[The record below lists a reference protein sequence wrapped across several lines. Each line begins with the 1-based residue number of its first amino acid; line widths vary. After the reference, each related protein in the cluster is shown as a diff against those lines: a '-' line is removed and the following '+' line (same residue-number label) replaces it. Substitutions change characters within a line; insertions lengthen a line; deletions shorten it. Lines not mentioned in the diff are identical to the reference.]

1 MADIDIMTNESIL
14 DEALLTT
21 ESPVIDSTDLIV
33 LLSLLLGAIV
43 YLSNGKLRNL
53 FFPKPTT
60 SAETTVSKEDSL
72 RSISHICNSTGKNC
86 IIFYGSQTGTAE
98 NYAQKLARE
107 ASSRYGLD
115 PMVADL
121 EEYDYNDLS
130 ELSKQVVLMFVLA
143 TYGEGEPTDNA
154 QDFYTYITGG
164 EDGDQPDADLQNVKY
179 VAFGLGNSTYEHYN
193 AMVRR
198 VSKALDQLGAKNLA
212 SVGEADDAAGTTEED
227 FLAWKQ
233 DMWPKLVQEFG
244 LQERDVAYESTFGV
258 LERDDL
264 SASSPGVFLG
274 EANADHLDTSS
285 GNRQFSN
292 TNPYIAKITES
303 RELFTSEDRNCIHME
318 IDLGDSS
325 LSYETGDHIAIWPT
339 NSEDQVA
346 QLLNILEL
354 TEKKDTVISI
364 VSREATAKSP
374 VPTPTTYAAALR
386 YYLEIAGP
394 VSREFINVIAAFA
407 PTEIAKV
414 EATKLGSDKVYFHE
428 KISQKCLSLAQVLST
443 LSGGQPWPKLPF
455 SAIVEGLSKLQP
467 RYYSI
472 SSSSLVQPSLVSI
485 TAAVESAE
493 IQGRP
498 DVFKGVATNYLLSL
512 KQAQNQESQSQEH
525 QLDGPREKYT
535 GFKTPIHLRKS
546 NFKLPK
552 DSSRP
557 VIMVG
562 PGTGV
567 APFRGFLQ
575 ERAALKKQGKK
586 VGKSLLFF
594 GCRRR
599 DEDYLY
605 ESEWQEHKNTLGD
618 SFDIHAAF
626 SRETKQKVYVQHLIK
641 SYANDV
647 IDMID
652 NGAIVYVC
660 GDAKHMARDVNSTL
674 ISIWAEQRNI
684 SVESATE
691 KVKGL
696 RDTARYQVSI
706 SHLRLKPLLTSRRRI
721 SGRYSS
727 VAASV
732 DNMRSS

>member
-21 ESPVIDSTDLIV
+21 ESPIIDSTDLMV
-33 LLSLLLGAIV
+33 LLSVLLGAIA
-43 YLSNGKLRNL
+43 YLSNGKLRNI

-60 SAETTVSKEDSL
+60 SEETTASKEDSL
-72 RSISHICNSTGKNC
+72 RSISHICNTTGKNC

-130 ELSKQVVLMFVLA
+130 ELSEQVILMFILA

-164 EDGDQPDADLQNVKY
+164 EDGEQPDVDLQNVKY

-198 VSKALDQLGAKNLA
+198 VSKALDGLGAKNLVG
-212 SVGEADDAAGTTEED
+212 VGEADDAAGTTEED

-244 LQERDVAYESTFGV
+244 LKERDVAYESTFGV

-264 SASSPGVFLG
+264 SANSPGVFLG

-285 GNRQFSN
+285 ANRQFSN
-292 TNPYIAKITES
+292 TNPYIANITES
-303 RELFTSEDRNCIHME
+303 REVFTSKDRNCIHME
-318 IDLGDSS
+318 IDLGDSG
-325 LSYETGDHIAIWPT
+325 LSYETGDHVAIWPT

-346 QLLNILEL
+346 QLLNILGL
-354 TEKKDTVISI
+354 SEKKDAVISI

-374 VPTPTTYAAALR
+374 VPTPTTYTTALR

-394 VSREFINVIAAFA
+394 VSREFINIVAAFA
-407 PTEIAKV
+407 PTDAAKT
-414 EATKLGSDKVYFHE
+414 EAMKLGGDKVYFNE
-428 KISQKCLSLAQVLST
+428 KISQKCLSLAQVLRM
-443 LSGGQPWPKLPF
+443 LSGGLPWTKMPF

-472 SSSSLVQPSLVSI
+472 SSSSLVQPSVVSI
-485 TAAVESAE
+485 TAAVESAD

-498 DVFKGVATNYLLSL
+498 DVFKGVTTNYLLSL
-512 KQAQNQESQSQEH
+512 KQAQNQESQSQEY
-525 QLDGPREKYT
+525 QLNGPREKYT
-535 GFKTPIHLRKS
+535 DFKAPIHLRKS

-557 VIMVG
+557 VIMIG

-567 APFRGFLQ
+567 APFRGFVQ
-575 ERAALKKQGKK
+575 ERAALKKQGRN

-605 ESEWQEHKNTLGD
+605 ESEWQEHKTTLGD
-618 SFDIHAAF
+618 NFDIYTAF

-641 SYANDV
+641 THAKEV
-647 IDMID
+647 MDMID
-652 NGAIVYVC
+652 DGAIVYVC

-674 ISIWAEQRNI
+674 ISIWAEERNI
-684 SVESATE
+684 SIESATE

-696 RDTARYQVSI
+696 RDAVRYQEDI
-706 SHLRLKPLLTSRRRI
+706 W
-721 SGRYSS
+721 
-727 VAASV
+727 
-732 DNMRSS
+732 

>member
-1 MADIDIMTNESIL
+1 MADIDIMTNESVL

-21 ESPVIDSTDLIV
+21 ESPVIDSTDLFV
-33 LLSLLLGAIV
+33 LVSLLLGAIV
-43 YLSNGKLRNL
+43 YLSNDKLRNL
-53 FFPKPTT
+53 IFPKPTT
-60 SAETTVSKEDSL
+60 STETTASKEDSL
-72 RSISHICNSTGKNC
+72 RSIVHICNTTGKNC
-86 IIFYGSQTGTAE
+86 IVFYGSQTGTAE

-130 ELSKQVVLMFVLA
+130 ELSENVVLMFVMA

-164 EDGDQPDADLQNVKY
+164 EDGDKPDVDLQNVKY

-198 VSKALDQLGAKNLA
+198 VSKALDQLGARNLA

-227 FLAWKQ
+227 FLSWKQ

-244 LQERDVAYESTFGV
+244 LQERDVTYESTFGV
-258 LERDDL
+258 VERDDL

-274 EANADHLDTSS
+274 EANADHLDVSS

-292 TNPYIAKITES
+292 TNPYIAQIIES
-303 RELFTSEDRNCIHME
+303 REAFTSKDRNCIHME

-325 LSYETGDHIAIWPT
+325 LSYETGDHVAIWPT
-339 NSEDQVA
+339 NSEDQVN
-346 QLLNILEL
+346 QLLDILGL
-354 TEKKDTVISI
+354 AEKKDKVISI
-364 VSREATAKSP
+364 VSRESTAKSP
-374 VPTPTTYAAALR
+374 VPTPTTYATALR

-394 VSREFINVIAAFA
+394 VSREFVNIIAAFA
-407 PTEIAKV
+407 PTETAKA
-414 EATKLGSDKVYFHE
+414 EATKLGGDKVYFRS
-428 KISQKCLSLAQVLST
+428 KISQPCLTLAQVLSI
-443 LSGGQPWPKLPF
+443 LSDGRPWTKVPF
-455 SAIVEGLSKLQP
+455 SAVVEGLSKLQP

-472 SSSSLVQPSLVSI
+472 SSSSLVQPSVVSI
-485 TAAVESAE
+485 TAAVESAQ

-498 DVFKGVATNYLLSL
+498 DIFKGVATNYLLSL
-512 KQAQNQESQSQEH
+512 KQGQHQEPQSQEY
-525 QLDGPREKYT
+525 LTDGPREKYS
-535 GFKTPIHLRKS
+535 GFKVPVHLRKS

-552 DSSRP
+552 DASRP
-557 VIMVG
+557 VIMIG

-567 APFRGFLQ
+567 APFRGFVQ
-575 ERAALKKQGKK
+575 EQAALKKQGKN

-605 ESEWQEHKNTLGD
+605 VSEWQEHKDTLGD
-618 SFDIHAAF
+618 SFDIHVAF

-641 SYANDV
+641 THAKEV
-647 IDMID
+647 IDMIE

-674 ISIWAEQRNI
+674 VSIWAEQRNI

-691 KVKGL
+691 KVKAL
-696 RDTARYQVSI
+696 RDNARYQEDI
-706 SHLRLKPLLTSRRRI
+706 W
-721 SGRYSS
+721 
-727 VAASV
+727 
-732 DNMRSS
+732 

>member
-1 MADIDIMTNESIL
+1 MADIDIMTNESVL

-21 ESPVIDSTDLIV
+21 DAPVIDSTDLFV
-33 LLSLLLGAIV
+33 LISLLLGAIV

-53 FFPKPTT
+53 FFSKPASSTET
-60 SAETTVSKEDSL
+60 SASKEDSL
-72 RSISHICNSTGKNC
+72 RSIVHICNTTGKNC
-86 IIFYGSQTGTAE
+86 VIFYGSQTGTAE

-130 ELSKQVVLMFVLA
+130 ELSENVVLMFVLA

-154 QDFYTYITGG
+154 QDFYTYVTGG
-164 EDGDQPDADLQNVKY
+164 EDGDKPDVDLQNVKY

-227 FLAWKQ
+227 FLSWKQ
-233 DMWPKLVQEFG
+233 DMWPKLIQEFG

-258 LERDDL
+258 VERDDL

-274 EANADHLDTSS
+274 EANAEHLETST
-285 GNRQFSN
+285 GNRQFNN
-292 TNPYIAKITES
+292 TNPYIANITES
-303 RELFTSEDRNCIHME
+303 REVFTSEDRNCIHME
-318 IDLGDSS
+318 IDLGNSG
-325 LSYETGDHIAIWPT
+325 LSYETGDHVAIWPT
-339 NSEDQVA
+339 NSEDQVT
-346 QLLNILEL
+346 QLLDILGL
-354 TEKKDTVISI
+354 SEKKDKVISI
-364 VSREATAKSP
+364 VSRESTAKSP
-374 VPTPTTYAAALR
+374 VPTPTTYATALR

-394 VSREFINVIAAFA
+394 VSREFINIIAVFA
-407 PTEIAKV
+407 PTESAKA
-414 EATKLGSDKVYFHE
+414 EATKLGGDKVYFHA
-428 KISQKCLSLAQVLST
+428 KISQPCLTLAQVLSM
-443 LSGGQPWPKLPF
+443 LSDGRPWTKVPF
-455 SAIVEGLSKLQP
+455 SAVVEGLSKLQP

-472 SSSSLVQPSLVSI
+472 SSSSMVQPSVVSI
-485 TAAVESAE
+485 TAAVESAR

-498 DVFKGVATNYLLSL
+498 DVFKGVATNYLLDL
-512 KQAQNQESQSQEH
+512 KRAQHNGCQPPELGH
-525 QLDGPREKYT
+525 LINGPREKYS
-535 GFKTPIHLRKS
+535 GFKVPVHLRKS

-557 VIMVG
+557 VIMIG

-567 APFRGFLQ
+567 APFRGFVQ
-575 ERAALKKQGKK
+575 ERAAMKKQGKN
-586 VGKSLLFF
+586 VGKNLLFF

-605 ESEWQEHKNTLGD
+605 ESEWQEHKETLGD
-618 SFDIHAAF
+618 SFDIHVAF

-641 SYANDV
+641 THAKEV
-647 IDMID
+647 VDMIE
-652 NGAIVYVC
+652 NGAIIYIC

-674 ISIWAEQRNI
+674 ISVWAEQRGI
-684 SVESATE
+684 SLESATE

-696 RDTARYQVSI
+696 RDNARYQEDI
-706 SHLRLKPLLTSRRRI
+706 W
-721 SGRYSS
+721 
-727 VAASV
+727 
-732 DNMRSS
+732 

>member
-43 YLSNGKLRNL
+43 YISNGKLRNL

-60 SAETTVSKEDSL
+60 SAETTASKEDSL
-72 RSISHICNSTGKNC
+72 RSISHICNTTGKNC

-130 ELSKQVVLMFVLA
+130 ELSEQVVLMFVLA

-303 RELFTSEDRNCIHME
+303 REVFTSEDRNCIHME
-318 IDLGDSS
+318 IDLGDSG

-346 QLLNILEL
+346 QLLNILGL

-493 IQGRP
+493 IQGLP
-498 DVFKGVATNYLLSL
+498 DVFKG
-512 KQAQNQESQSQEH
+512 ESQSQEH

-696 RDTARYQVSI
+696 RDTARYQEDI
-706 SHLRLKPLLTSRRRI
+706 W
-721 SGRYSS
+721 
-727 VAASV
+727 
-732 DNMRSS
+732 